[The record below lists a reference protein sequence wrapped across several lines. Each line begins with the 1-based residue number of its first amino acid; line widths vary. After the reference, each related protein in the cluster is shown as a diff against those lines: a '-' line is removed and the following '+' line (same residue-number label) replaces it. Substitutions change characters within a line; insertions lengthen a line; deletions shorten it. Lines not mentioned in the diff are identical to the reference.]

1 MITQTT
7 PNTFKKTLTTAN
19 TFFGLTTASEVSK
32 WRSLYF
38 EANETIERFQ
48 QNNNKL
54 EVDFARLTAKHE
66 ALKQEL
72 KERNIWVEHLEGVN
86 KEQVALIEKQ
96 QASLTKALDEAATVA
111 MLRNEA
117 TVKLT
122 QQKTAIRIAIDNF
135 NLATKDI

>member
-1 MITQTT
+1 MTKQ
-7 PNTFKKTLTTAN
+7 
-19 TFFGLTTASEVSK
+19 TFFGLTTVFELKKAQNESDN
-32 WRSLYF
+32 WRLFYL

-48 QNNNKL
+48 QENNQLKKDL
-54 EVDFARLTAKHE
+54 ENLETKHK

-96 QASLTKALDEAATVA
+96 QASLTKALDEAAQTA

-117 TVKLT
+117 TVKLA